1 MKNKQLIPIDKC
13 ILSIGKENNLLA
25 GCAYLGPDNDL
36 FRFGASEQVWL
47 CLSSDCF
54 AKHG

>member
-13 ILSIGKENNLLA
+13 IWSIGKENNLLA

-36 FRFGASEQVWL
+36 FRFGAGKAL
-47 CLSSDCF
+47 LKF
-54 AKHG
+54 